1 MRKRFLDIIVVVI
14 TEAMIILGVTLR
26 FTTKMLRL
34 VCMCLSYDDDD
45 DGDDGVGMDMMM
57 ICDGADL
64 EEEEKDDGKRTVR
77 PPMKVLCDVVYRASS
92 CCSLKTS
99 LYCQC

>member
-34 VCMCLSYDDDD
+34 VCMCLGDDDND
-45 DGDDGVGMDMMM
+45 DDGVGMDIMM
-57 ICDGADL
+57 ICDDA
-64 EEEEKDDGKRTVR
+64 V
-77 PPMKVLCDVVYRASS
+77 
-92 CCSLKTS
+92 
-99 LYCQC
+99 

>member
-34 VCMCLSYDDDD
+34 VCLYLGDDDD
-45 DGDDGVGMDMMM
+45 DDDDNDGVGMDMMM
-57 ICDGADL
+57 ICDGAD
-64 EEEEKDDGKRTVR
+64 
-77 PPMKVLCDVVYRASS
+77 
-92 CCSLKTS
+92 
-99 LYCQC
+99 

>member
-14 TEAMIILGVTLR
+14 TEAMVILGVTLR
-26 FTTKMLRL
+26 FTTKMLGL
-34 VCMCLSYDDDD
+34 VCMCLGDDDND
-45 DGDDGVGMDMMM
+45 DDGVGMDMMM

-77 PPMKVLCDVVYRASS
+77 PPMKVLCDVVYQASS

>member
-34 VCMCLSYDDDD
+34 VRMCLGDDDDDDD
-45 DGDDGVGMDMMM
+45 DGDDDDDIVGGVAVTCGRDM
-57 ICDGADL
+57 G
-64 EEEEKDDGKRTVR
+64 
-77 PPMKVLCDVVYRASS
+77 PPA
-92 CCSLKTS
+92 
-99 LYCQC
+99 

>member
-34 VCMCLSYDDDD
+34 VCMCLGNYDD
-45 DGDDGVGMDMMM
+45 DDGVGMDIMM
-57 ICDGADL
+57 ICDGAD
-64 EEEEKDDGKRTVR
+64 
-77 PPMKVLCDVVYRASS
+77 
-92 CCSLKTS
+92 
-99 LYCQC
+99 

>member
-34 VCMCLSYDDDD
+34 VCLCLGDDD
-45 DGDDGVGMDMMM
+45 DDGVGMDMMM
-57 ICDGADL
+57 ICDGAD
-64 EEEEKDDGKRTVR
+64 
-77 PPMKVLCDVVYRASS
+77 
-92 CCSLKTS
+92 
-99 LYCQC
+99 

>member
-34 VCMCLSYDDDD
+34 VRMCLGDDDDDDD
-45 DGDDGVGMDMMM
+45 DGVANDGYCVDSVADDF
-57 ICDGADL
+57 CD
-64 EEEEKDDGKRTVR
+64 DDN
-77 PPMKVLCDVVYRASS
+77 L
-92 CCSLKTS
+92 SLGH
-99 LYCQC
+99 LPFLH